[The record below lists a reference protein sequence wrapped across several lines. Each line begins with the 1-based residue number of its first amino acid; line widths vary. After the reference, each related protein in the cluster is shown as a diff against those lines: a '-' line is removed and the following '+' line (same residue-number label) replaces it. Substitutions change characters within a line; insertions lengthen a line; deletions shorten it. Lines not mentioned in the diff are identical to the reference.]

1 MQASAAAGRNAHVQ
15 ACRACRGGSPR
26 PPSPTCTAAATWP
39 PPGMTQPDGR
49 WGRPSGLA
57 RLPDGSML
65 LGDDGQAA
73 VYRISYEPGTR
84 G

>member
-1 MQASAAAGRNAHVQ
+1 
-15 ACRACRGGSPR
+15 
-26 PPSPTCTAAATWP
+26 
-39 PPGMTQPDGR
+39 MTQPDGR